1 MSYFMLKYDRD
12 NFDALSL
19 VKFESITNSGECYLV
34 SDLKDNN
41 NRKWLMYYD
50 LYKLIYKNDSCQK
63 WEYNE
68 YYDKL
73 MRELISK
80 L

>member
-1 MSYFMLKYDRD
+1 MSYYLLKYKKE

-19 VKFESITNSGECYLV
+19 VKFESISNSGECYLV
-34 SDLKDNN
+34 SDLKDNY
-41 NRKWLMYYD
+41 NRIWLMYYD
-50 LYKLIYKNDSCQK
+50 LYKLIGKNEECFK
-63 WEYNE
+63 WQYNE
-68 YYDKL
+68 NYDKI